1 MTPNDPTDW
10 TPDQTACSVDLNEDA
25 LIKAIQNIEAMTAPQ
40 ATQLLVTA
48 EGIAYVQ
55 TRYETDPEFKAL
67 IKERAEQDADY
78 KTLLTLMGILK
89 E

>member
-1 MTPNDPTDW
+1 MPDDPTDW
-10 TPDQTACSVDLNEDA
+10 TPDPTAGSVDLNEDA
-25 LIKAIQNIEAMTAPQ
+25 LIKAIQNIQAMTQPQ

-55 TRYETDPEFKAL
+55 MRYETDPEFKAL
-67 IKERAEQDADY
+67 IKERVDRDADY
-78 KTLLTLMGILK
+78 KTLLTLMGILH